1 MQSDEQHQSLPL
13 ESKHYRELK
22 KLEEQVREIREERLE
37 LYQEMLLYKDKVKNQ
52 ALSMS
57 LSQDN
62 IISGGGQGP
71 GFNELKGAE
80 LEEENIH
87 LSAENLEVRQK
98 LKQLSEKNHL
108 LQ

>member
-1 MQSDEQHQSLPL
+1 M
-13 ESKHYRELK
+13 
-22 KLEEQVREIREERLE
+22 EEQVREIREERLE
-37 LYQEMLLYKDKVKNQ
+37 LYQEMLLYKEKVKNQ

-62 IISGGGQGP
+62 IMGGGGGQGA
-71 GFNELKGAE
+71 GFTDLKGAE

-98 LKQLSEKNHL
+98 LKQLSEKNHM

>member
-1 MQSDEQHQSLPL
+1 M
-13 ESKHYRELK
+13 
-22 KLEEQVREIREERLE
+22 EEQVREIREERLE
-37 LYQEMLLYKDKVKNQ
+37 LYQEMLLYKEKVKNQ

-62 IISGGGQGP
+62 IMGGGGQGA
-71 GFNELKGAE
+71 GFTDLKGAE

-98 LKQLSEKNHL
+98 LK
-108 LQ
+108 

>member
-1 MQSDEQHQSLPL
+1 M
-13 ESKHYRELK
+13 
-22 KLEEQVREIREERLE
+22 EEQVREIREERLE
-37 LYQEMLLYKDKVKNQ
+37 LYQEMLLYKEKVKNQ

-57 LSQDN
+57 LSSQDN
-62 IISGGGQGP
+62 IMGGGGGQGA
-71 GFNELKGAE
+71 GFTDLKGAE

>member
-1 MQSDEQHQSLPL
+1 
-13 ESKHYRELK
+13 
-22 KLEEQVREIREERLE
+22 LEEQVREIREERLE
-37 LYQEMLLYKDKVKNQ
+37 LYQEMLLYKEKVKNQ

-62 IISGGGQGP
+62 IMGGGGQGA
-71 GFNELKGAE
+71 GFTDLKGAE

-98 LKQLSEKNHL
+98 LK
-108 LQ
+108 

>member
-1 MQSDEQHQSLPL
+1 M
-13 ESKHYRELK
+13 
-22 KLEEQVREIREERLE
+22 REIREERLE
-37 LYQEMLLYKDKVKNQ
+37 LYQEMLLYKEKVKNQ

-62 IISGGGQGP
+62 IMGVGGQGA
-71 GFNELKGAE
+71 GFTDLKGAE

-98 LKQLSEKNHL
+98 LK
-108 LQ
+108 

>member
-1 MQSDEQHQSLPL
+1 
-13 ESKHYRELK
+13 
-22 KLEEQVREIREERLE
+22 
-37 LYQEMLLYKDKVKNQ
+37 MLLYKEKVKNQ

-62 IISGGGQGP
+62 IMGGGGQGA
-71 GFNELKGAE
+71 GFTDLKGAE

>member
-1 MQSDEQHQSLPL
+1 M
-13 ESKHYRELK
+13 
-22 KLEEQVREIREERLE
+22 EEQVREIREERLE
-37 LYQEMLLYKDKVKNQ
+37 LYQEMLLYKEKVKNQ

-57 LSQDN
+57 LSSQDN
-62 IISGGGQGP
+62 IMGGGGGQGG
-71 GFNELKGAE
+71 GFTDLKGAE